1 MVKKD
6 LKDFVRGWLIGNFD
20 PSLVKTSEFEIGIKR
35 YNKGDTEAAHYHK
48 ESIEWTVIVEGVV
61 KMNNIIYKKDD
72 IVEVVQWETIQFEC
86 IEDAITVVI
95 KSPHVKGDKYFA

>member
-1 MVKKD
+1 MIKKD

-35 YNKGDTEAAHYHK
+35 YNKGDIEPAHYHK
-48 ESIEWTVIVEGVV
+48 LSIEYTIVVEGVI
-61 KMNNIIYKKDD
+61 KMNNNIYKKDD

-86 IEDAITVVI
+86 LEDAITVVI
-95 KSPHVKGDKYFA
+95 KTPHVREDKYYA